1 MFIFYIT
8 NKNMNYDGGI
18 SIRYEKATMEDADA
32 FFSAVADGDYETMVK
47 MLDEGRSDVNQT
59 DSDGFSALMI
69 SASVG
74 HEKIVEELIKRG
86 CNVNSLTL
94 NKSNTPLFFAAKVTL
109 VSYNYWNREV
119 M

>member
-1 MFIFYIT
+1 
-8 NKNMNYDGGI
+8 MNYDGGI
-18 SIRYEKATMEDADA
+18 SIRYENATMEDADA
-32 FFSAVADGDYETMVK
+32 FFSAVADGDFETMVK
-47 MLDEGRSDVNQT
+47 MLDEGRADVNQT

-74 HEKIVEELIKRG
+74 HEKIVQELIKRG

-94 NKSNTPLFFAAKVTL
+94 NKSNTPLFFAAKV
-109 VSYNYWNREV
+109 SCFFIFIINREV